1 MPKSPARVLWRPI
14 PLLILATAVLI
25 GTFSGV
31 GYAASRHP
39 APTAA
44 KPTAT
49 TRSTATTKT
58 TATTRSSLAS
68 AASSTAATVPVPT
81 KLVFHPLTLL
91 NGAKSAQSYGTG
103 APQYAVSAEGVVY
116 LAGSLMGPSNQSLPA
131 FVMPKSARPGY
142 YDCFSVYSEEGAQ
155 VIGALHIYAN
165 GQALVQG
172 PGTSDFYS
180 LSGVS
185 YVVGY

>member
-1 MPKSPARVLWRPI
+1 MPKSRARVLGRPI
-14 PLLILATAVLI
+14 PLLIVATAVLI

-31 GYAASRHP
+31 GYAASSRS

-44 KPTAT
+44 KATAT
-49 TRSTATTKT
+49 AG
-58 TATTRSSLAS
+58 SSWAS
-68 AASSTAATVPVPT
+68 AKSSTTTTVPVAS
-81 KLVFHPLTLL
+81 KLVFHALTLL
-91 NGAKSAQSYGTG
+91 NGAKSAQGYGTG

-116 LAGSLMGPSNQSLPA
+116 LAGSLMGPANQSLPA
-131 FVMPKSARPGY
+131 FVMPKGARPGY
-142 YDCFSVYSEEGAQ
+142 YDCFSVYSEESAQ
-155 VIGALHIYAN
+155 VLGVLHIYAN

-180 LSGVS
+180 LAGVS

>member
-49 TRSTATTKT
+49 AKT
-58 TATTRSSLAS
+58 TATARSSLAS

-131 FVMPKSARPGY
+131 FVMPKGARPGY

>member
-1 MPKSPARVLWRPI
+1 MPNSPARSIGRPI
-14 PLLILATAVLI
+14 PLLILAAAVLV

-31 GYAASRHP
+31 GYAATRGSSP
-39 APTAA
+39 AKAV
-44 KPTAT
+44 AT
-49 TRSTATTKT
+49 TTTTWPSTASPTTT
-58 TATTRSSLAS
+58 T
-68 AASSTAATVPVPT
+68 T
-81 KLVFHPLTLL
+81 KLVFPPLTLL

-103 APQYAVSAEGVVY
+103 APQYAVSPEGVVY
-116 LAGSLMGPSNQSLPA
+116 LAGSLIGPANQSLPA
-131 FVMPKSARPGY
+131 FVMPKGARPGY